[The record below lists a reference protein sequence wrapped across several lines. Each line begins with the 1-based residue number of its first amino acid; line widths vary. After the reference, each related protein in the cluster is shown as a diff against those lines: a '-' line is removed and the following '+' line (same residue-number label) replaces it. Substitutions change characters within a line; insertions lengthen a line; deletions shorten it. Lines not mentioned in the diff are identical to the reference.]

1 MTHDTYALPKGTI
14 LHGKS
19 FVYQIDNVL
28 GQGSFGITYLASIKI
43 NGALGSIDANVK
55 VTVKEFF
62 MANFNGRQGCTV
74 TSGSQD
80 GMYGYYKHKFTQ
92 EAINLSKLHHPNIVN
107 VLEAFEENNTVYYAM
122 EYIDG
127 GSLDKK
133 IEQNQKLSEK
143 QCVELT
149 KQIGSAVSFMHDNM
163 MLHLDLKPSNIM
175 LKQNGDAVLID
186 FGLSKQY
193 TENGEPETLTKVGGG
208 TPGYAPLEQLSYRD
222 GKGFPVTMD
231 VYALGGTMYK
241 MLTGVRPPEAS
252 DILEDGFPLQELTNR
267 NVSEHT
273 AVVIAKAMMP
283 KRSERYQSVMD
294 MINDLSS
301 ESPFSN
307 SSHQASKE
315 ESTIREKA
323 TLLPMPERINIK
335 LDRRGRGLSYEIYM
349 NSKIC
354 NTVYTYYNEE
364 EKVDEDFY
372 GGIYDDVQKHLAK
385 NGFLN
390 PQHWECESSTTP
402 IDEGFGFD
410 VSVDFYY
417 SDGKTFSRNV
427 PNAHPD
433 WHSRLL
439 DAVEK
444 LIKETSLKK
453 QVDQV
458 ANYLLYGDT
467 VPVEI
472 RKDTSR
478 VDIMYNPF
486 GPIWREGS
494 FDAHISPK
502 TTKGVEGIFTPQIS
516 QKQFE
521 QFLKELAQ
529 MDLREMCNYNP
540 FNKFEWSEP
549 PEGLSI
555 RLFDKQGEC
564 YKELSQHVF
573 NRIYG
578 NLAGNINELRSK
590 IIEITPQLKEH
601 LRREEYRE
609 TQKESKSGF
618 SFFGLFK
625 KK

>member
-143 QCVELT
+143 QCVKLT

-208 TPGYAPLEQLSYRD
+208 TPGYAPLEQISYRD

-294 MINDLSS
+294 MINDLIYP
-301 ESPFSN
+301 SPSADKG
-307 SSHQASKE
+307 HERTKE
-315 ESTIREKA
+315 TEK
-323 TLLPMPERINIK
+323 LPIPERIHIK
-335 LDRRGRGLSYEIYM
+335 LDRRGQGSSYEIYM
-349 NSKIC
+349 NSHIC
-354 NTVYTYYNEE
+354 NTVYAFYD
-364 EKVDEDFY
+364 EKNKADEDFY
-372 GGIYDDVQKHLAK
+372 GGIYEDVQKHLIQ
-385 NGFLN
+385 NDFLN
-390 PQHWECESSTTP
+390 PQHWERENSTTP
-402 IDEGFGFD
+402 NNIGFGYD
-410 VSVDFYY
+410 VSIDFYY
-417 SDGKTFSRNV
+417 SDRKTFSRHV
-427 PNAHPD
+427 HNAHYV
-433 WHSRLL
+433 WHSLL
-439 DAVEK
+439 LNAIEK
-444 LIKETSLKK
+444 LINDTSLKQ

-458 ANYLLYGDT
+458 ISRLAEPYIET

-478 VDIMYNPF
+478 VVIEYHPF
-486 GPIWREGS
+486 GMPRNSE
-494 FDAHISPK
+494 DAFTVSISPNRQK
-502 TTKGVEGIFTPQIS
+502 HIEGIFSPAITSMQF
-516 QKQFE
+516 KQFLDKLTSMN
-521 QFLKELAQ
+521 LKEKRAT
-529 MDLREMCNYNP
+529 RFS
-540 FNKFEWSEP
+540 FNQLEYSESA
-549 PEGLSI
+549 ETIKI
-555 RLFDKQGEC
+555 RLFDQQKIC
-564 YKELSQHVF
+564 YTELCQQYISGQS
-573 NRIYG
+573 YG
-578 NLAGNINELRSK
+578 NLEGNITDMKNR
-590 IIEITPQLKEH
+590 IIEITPNLKEY
-601 LRREEYRE
+601 LKG
-609 TQKESKSGF
+609 QQQESKSGF

>member
-143 QCVELT
+143 QCMELT

-208 TPGYAPLEQLSYRD
+208 TPGYAPLEQISYRD

-252 DILEDGFPLQELTNR
+252 DILEDGFPLHELTNR

-301 ESPFSN
+301 ESPSFH

-323 TLLPMPERINIK
+323 TLLPMPESISIQLN
-335 LDRRGRGLSYEIYM
+335 RRGRGLSYEIYM

-354 NTVYTYYNEE
+354 NFVCAYYNEK

-372 GGIYDDVQKHLAK
+372 GGIYDDVKKHLEK
-385 NGFLN
+385 NGFLD
-390 PQHWECESSTTP
+390 PQHWENESSTTP
-402 IDEGFGFD
+402 IAENFGYD
-410 VSVDFYY
+410 ISVDFYY
-417 SDGKTFSRNV
+417 ADGKTFSRKV
-427 PNAHPD
+427 KHAHPD

-458 ANYLLYGDT
+458 ATYLNSDT

-478 VDIMYNPF
+478 VDIMYRPF
-486 GPIWREGS
+486 GPIGPEGS
-494 FDAHISPK
+494 FYAHISPK
-502 TTKGVEGIFTPQIS
+502 TTKGIEGIFTPKIS

-521 QFLKELAQ
+521 RFLNELDQ
-529 MDLREMCNYNP
+529 MNLREKCAYSS
-540 FNKFEWSEP
+540 FNQSDYSEP
-549 PEGLSI
+549 PEELGI
-555 RLFDKQGEC
+555 RLYDKQGEC
-564 YKELSQHVF
+564 YKELSQQYIARYV
-573 NRIYG
+573 YD
-578 NLAGNINELRSK
+578 NLAGDIFELRSK

-601 LRREEYRE
+601 LRREA
-609 TQKESKSGF
+609 QKESKSGF
-618 SFFGLFK
+618 SFFRLFK

>member
-1 MTHDTYALPKGTI
+1 MIHDTYALPKGTI

-143 QCVELT
+143 QCMELT

-208 TPGYAPLEQLSYRD
+208 TPGYAPLEQISYRD

-252 DILEDGFPLQELTNR
+252 DILEDGFPLHELTNR

-301 ESPFSN
+301 ESP
-307 SSHQASKE
+307 SSHSSQQARKE
-315 ESTIREKA
+315 ESTIREKE
-323 TLLPMPERINIK
+323 TLLPMPESISIK
-335 LDRRGRGLSYEIYM
+335 LNRRGRGLSYEIYM

-354 NTVYTYYNEE
+354 NTVYAYYNEK

-372 GGIYDDVQKHLAK
+372 GGIYDDVKKHLEK
-385 NGFLN
+385 NGFLD
-390 PQHWECESSTTP
+390 PQHWENESSTTP
-402 IDEGFGFD
+402 IAENFGYD
-410 VSVDFYY
+410 ISVVFYY
-417 SDGKTFSRNV
+417 ADGKSFSRHV
-427 PNAHPD
+427 KHAHPD

-444 LIKETSLKK
+444 LVKETSLKK

-458 ANYLLYGDT
+458 ATYSDT

-478 VDIMYNPF
+478 VDIVYKPF
-486 GPIWREGS
+486 GPNWQGF
-494 FDAHISPK
+494 FDTHISPK
-502 TTKGVEGIFTPQIS
+502 NTKGIEGIFTPQIS

-521 QFLKELAQ
+521 RFLNELDQ
-529 MDLREMCNYNP
+529 MSLREKCAYKS
-540 FNKFEWSEP
+540 FNQFDFSEP
-549 PEGLSI
+549 PETLII
-555 RLFDKQGEC
+555 RLLDKQGEC
-564 YKELSQHVF
+564 YKELSQQYIARQV
-573 NRIYG
+573 YG
-578 NLAGNINELRSK
+578 NLAGDINELRNR

-601 LRREEYRE
+601 LRREA
-609 TQKESKSGF
+609 QQESKSGF

>member
-133 IEQNQKLSEK
+133 IEQNQRLSEK
-143 QCVELT
+143 QCMELT

-208 TPGYAPLEQLSYRD
+208 TPGYAPLEQISYRD

-273 AVVIAKAMMP
+273 AVVIAKAMIP

-301 ESPFSN
+301 ESPASH
-307 SSHQASKE
+307 SSHQARKE
-315 ESTIREKA
+315 ESTIREKE
-323 TLLPMPERINIK
+323 TLLPMPESISIK
-335 LDRRGRGLSYEIYM
+335 LNRRGRGLSYEIYM

-354 NTVYTYYNEE
+354 NTVYAYYNEE

-372 GGIYDDVQKHLAK
+372 GGIYDDVKKHFAK
-385 NGFLN
+385 NGFLD
-390 PQHWECESSTTP
+390 PQHWENESSTTP

-458 ANYLLYGDT
+458 ANSLNNDT
-467 VPVEI
+467 APVEI

-478 VDIMYNPF
+478 VDIMYKPF
-486 GPIWREGS
+486 GPIWQE
-494 FDAHISPK
+494 FFNAHISPK
-502 TTKGVEGIFTPQIS
+502 TTKGAEGIFTPQIS

-521 QFLKELAQ
+521 RFLNELDQ
-529 MDLREMCNYNP
+529 MSLREKCAYKS
-540 FNKFEWSEP
+540 FNQFDFSEP
-549 PEGLSI
+549 PETLII
-555 RLFDKQGEC
+555 RLLDKQGEC
-564 YKELSQHVF
+564 YKELSQQYIARQV
-573 NRIYG
+573 YG
-578 NLAGNINELRSK
+578 NLAGDINELRNR

-601 LRREEYRE
+601 LRREA
-609 TQKESKSGF
+609 QQESKSGF

>member
-208 TPGYAPLEQLSYRD
+208 TPGYAPLEQISYRD

-315 ESTIREKA
+315 EGTIREKA

-354 NTVYTYYNEE
+354 NTVYTYYNKE

-390 PQHWECESSTTP
+390 PQHWERESSTTP

-458 ANYLLYGDT
+458 ANSLNNDT
-467 VPVEI
+467 APVEI

-478 VDIMYNPF
+478 VDIMYKPF
-486 GPIWREGS
+486 GPNWQG
-494 FDAHISPK
+494 FFNAHISPK
-502 TTKGVEGIFTPQIS
+502 TTKGAEGIFTPQIS

-529 MDLREMCNYNP
+529 MDLREMCNYKS
-540 FNKFEWSEP
+540 FNKFDSSEP
-549 PEGLSI
+549 PEELNI
-555 RLFDKQGEC
+555 RLFDKQGKC
-564 YKELSQHVF
+564 YKELTRERICGHV
-573 NRIYG
+573 YG
-578 NLAGNINELRSK
+578 NLAGDMDELRNK

-601 LRREEYRE
+601 LRRKVQDEP
-609 TQKESKSGF
+609 KSGF

>member
-19 FVYQIDNVL
+19 FVYQIDKVL

-143 QCVELT
+143 QCMELT

-208 TPGYAPLEQLSYRD
+208 TPGYAPLEQISYRD

-252 DILEDGFPLQELTNR
+252 DILEDGFPLHELTNR

-301 ESPFSN
+301 ESPSSH
-307 SSHQASKE
+307 SSHQARKE
-315 ESTIREKA
+315 ESTIREKE
-323 TLLPMPERINIK
+323 TLLPMPESISIK
-335 LDRRGRGLSYEIYM
+335 LNRRGRGLSYEIYM

-354 NTVYTYYNEE
+354 NTVYAYYNEK

-372 GGIYDDVQKHLAK
+372 GGIYDDVKKHLEK
-385 NGFLN
+385 NGFLD
-390 PQHWECESSTTP
+390 PQHWENESSTTP
-402 IDEGFGFD
+402 IAENFGYD
-410 VSVDFYY
+410 ISVVFYY
-417 SDGKTFSRNV
+417 TDGKSFSRHV
-427 PNAHPD
+427 KHAHPD

-458 ANYLLYGDT
+458 ATYSDT

-478 VDIMYNPF
+478 VDIVYKPF
-486 GPIWREGS
+486 GPNWQG
-494 FDAHISPK
+494 FFNTHISPK
-502 TTKGVEGIFTPQIS
+502 ATKGIEGIFTPQIS

-521 QFLKELAQ
+521 RFLNELDQ
-529 MDLREMCNYNP
+529 MSLREKCAYKS
-540 FNKFEWSEP
+540 FNQFDFSET
-549 PEGLSI
+549 PETLII
-555 RLFDKQGEC
+555 RLLDKQGEC
-564 YKELSQHVF
+564 YKELSQQYIARQV
-573 NRIYG
+573 YG
-578 NLAGNINELRSK
+578 NLAGDINELRNR

-601 LRREEYRE
+601 LRREAQQEP
-609 TQKESKSGF
+609 KSGF

>member
-208 TPGYAPLEQLSYRD
+208 TPGYAPLEQISYRD

-294 MINDLSS
+294 MINDLIYP
-301 ESPFSN
+301 SPSADKG
-307 SSHQASKE
+307 HERTKE
-315 ESTIREKA
+315 TEK
-323 TLLPMPERINIK
+323 LPIPERIHIK
-335 LDRRGRGLSYEIYM
+335 LDRRGQGSSYEIYM
-349 NSKIC
+349 NSHIC
-354 NTVYTYYNEE
+354 NTVYAFYD
-364 EKVDEDFY
+364 EKNKADEDFY
-372 GGIYDDVQKHLAK
+372 GGIYEDVQKHLIQ
-385 NGFLN
+385 NDFLN
-390 PQHWECESSTTP
+390 PQHWERENSTTP
-402 IDEGFGFD
+402 NNIGFGYD
-410 VSVDFYY
+410 VSIDFYY
-417 SDGKTFSRNV
+417 SDRKTFSRHV
-427 PNAHPD
+427 HNAHYV
-433 WHSRLL
+433 WHSLL
-439 DAVEK
+439 LNAIEK
-444 LIKETSLKK
+444 LINDTSLKQ

-458 ANYLLYGDT
+458 ISRLAEPYIET
-467 VPVEI
+467 EPVEI

-478 VDIMYNPF
+478 VVIEYHPF
-486 GPIWREGS
+486 GMPRNSE
-494 FDAHISPK
+494 DAFTVSISPNRQK
-502 TTKGVEGIFTPQIS
+502 HIEGIFSPAITSMQF
-516 QKQFE
+516 KQFLDKLTSMN
-521 QFLKELAQ
+521 LKEKRAT
-529 MDLREMCNYNP
+529 RFS
-540 FNKFEWSEP
+540 FNQLEYSESA
-549 PEGLSI
+549 ETIKI
-555 RLFDKQGEC
+555 RLFDQQKIC
-564 YKELSQHVF
+564 YTELCQQYISGQS
-573 NRIYG
+573 YG
-578 NLAGNINELRSK
+578 NLEGNITDMKNR
-590 IIEITPQLKEH
+590 IIEITPNLKEY
-601 LRREEYRE
+601 LKGQQQEP
-609 TQKESKSGF
+609 KSGF

>member
-1 MTHDTYALPKGTI
+1 MIHDTYALPKGTI

-133 IEQNQKLSEK
+133 IEQNQRLSEK
-143 QCVELT
+143 QCMELT

-208 TPGYAPLEQLSYRD
+208 TPGYAPLEQISYRD

-252 DILEDGFPLQELTNR
+252 DILEDGFPLHELTNR

-301 ESPFSN
+301 ESP
-307 SSHQASKE
+307 SSHSSQQARKE
-315 ESTIREKA
+315 ESTIREKE
-323 TLLPMPERINIK
+323 TLLPMPESISIK
-335 LDRRGRGLSYEIYM
+335 LNRRGRGLSYEIYM

-354 NTVYTYYNEE
+354 NTVYAYYNEK

-372 GGIYDDVQKHLAK
+372 GGIYDDVKKHLEK
-385 NGFLN
+385 NGFLD
-390 PQHWECESSTTP
+390 PQHWENESSTTP
-402 IDEGFGFD
+402 IAENFGYD
-410 VSVDFYY
+410 ISVVFYY
-417 SDGKTFSRNV
+417 ADGKSFSRHV
-427 PNAHPD
+427 KHAHPD

-444 LIKETSLKK
+444 LVKETSLKK

-458 ANYLLYGDT
+458 ATYSDT

-478 VDIMYNPF
+478 VDIVYKPF
-486 GPIWREGS
+486 GPNWQGF
-494 FDAHISPK
+494 FDTHISPK
-502 TTKGVEGIFTPQIS
+502 NTKGIEGIFTPQIS

-521 QFLKELAQ
+521 RFLNELDQ
-529 MDLREMCNYNP
+529 MSLREKCAYKS
-540 FNKFEWSEP
+540 FNQFDFSEP
-549 PEGLSI
+549 PETLII
-555 RLFDKQGEC
+555 RLLDKQGEC
-564 YKELSQHVF
+564 YKELSQQYIARQV
-573 NRIYG
+573 YG
-578 NLAGNINELRSK
+578 NLAGDINELRNR

-601 LRREEYRE
+601 LRREA
-609 TQKESKSGF
+609 QQESKSGF

>member
-208 TPGYAPLEQLSYRD
+208 TPGYAPLEQISYRD

-301 ESPFSN
+301 ESPASH
-307 SSHQASKE
+307 SSHQARKE
-315 ESTIREKA
+315 ESTIREKE
-323 TLLPMPERINIK
+323 TLLPMPESISIK
-335 LDRRGRGLSYEIYM
+335 LNRRGRGLSYEIYM

-354 NTVYTYYNEE
+354 NTVYAYYNEK

-372 GGIYDDVQKHLAK
+372 GGIYDDVKKHLEK
-385 NGFLN
+385 NGFLD
-390 PQHWECESSTTP
+390 PQHWENESSTTP
-402 IDEGFGFD
+402 IAENFGYD
-410 VSVDFYY
+410 ISVVFYY
-417 SDGKTFSRNV
+417 ADGKSFSRHV
-427 PNAHPD
+427 KHAHPD

-444 LIKETSLKK
+444 LVKETSLKK

-458 ANYLLYGDT
+458 ATYSDT

-478 VDIMYNPF
+478 VDIVYKPF
-486 GPIWREGS
+486 GPNWQGF
-494 FDAHISPK
+494 FDTHISPK
-502 TTKGVEGIFTPQIS
+502 NTKGIEGIFTPQIS

-521 QFLKELAQ
+521 RFLNELDQ
-529 MDLREMCNYNP
+529 MSLREKCAYKS
-540 FNKFEWSEP
+540 FNQFDFSEP
-549 PEGLSI
+549 PETLII
-555 RLFDKQGEC
+555 RLLDKQGEC
-564 YKELSQHVF
+564 YKELSQQYIARQV
-573 NRIYG
+573 YG
-578 NLAGNINELRSK
+578 NLAGDINELRNR

-601 LRREEYRE
+601 LREKVQE
-609 TQKESKSGF
+609 ESKSGF

>member
-143 QCVELT
+143 QCMELT

-208 TPGYAPLEQLSYRD
+208 TPGYAPLEQISYRD

-252 DILEDGFPLQELTNR
+252 DILEDGFPLHELTNR

-301 ESPFSN
+301 ESP
-307 SSHQASKE
+307 SSHSSQQARKE
-315 ESTIREKA
+315 ESTIREKE
-323 TLLPMPERINIK
+323 TLLPMPESISIK
-335 LDRRGRGLSYEIYM
+335 LNRRGRGLSYEIYM

-354 NTVYTYYNEE
+354 NTVYAYYNEK

-372 GGIYDDVQKHLAK
+372 GGIYDDVKKHLEK
-385 NGFLN
+385 NGFLD
-390 PQHWECESSTTP
+390 PQHWENESSTTP
-402 IDEGFGFD
+402 IAENFGYD
-410 VSVDFYY
+410 ISVVFYY
-417 SDGKTFSRNV
+417 ADGKSFSRHV
-427 PNAHPD
+427 KHAHPD

-444 LIKETSLKK
+444 LVKETSLKK

-458 ANYLLYGDT
+458 ATYSDT

-478 VDIMYNPF
+478 VDIVYKPF
-486 GPIWREGS
+486 GPNWQG
-494 FDAHISPK
+494 FFGTHISPK
-502 TTKGVEGIFTPQIS
+502 NTKGIEGIFTPQIS

-521 QFLKELAQ
+521 RFLNELDQ
-529 MDLREMCNYNP
+529 MSLREKCAYKS
-540 FNKFEWSEP
+540 FNQFDFSEP
-549 PEGLSI
+549 PETLII
-555 RLFDKQGEC
+555 RLLDKQGEC
-564 YKELSQHVF
+564 YKELSQQYIARQV
-573 NRIYG
+573 YG
-578 NLAGNINELRSK
+578 NLAGDINELRNR

-601 LRREEYRE
+601 LRREA
-609 TQKESKSGF
+609 QQESKSGF

>member
-208 TPGYAPLEQLSYRD
+208 TPGYAPLEQISYRD

-252 DILEDGFPLQELTNR
+252 DILEDGFPLQELTNS

-294 MINDLSS
+294 MINDLIYP
-301 ESPFSN
+301 SPSADKG
-307 SSHQASKE
+307 HERTKE
-315 ESTIREKA
+315 TEK
-323 TLLPMPERINIK
+323 LPIPERIHIK
-335 LDRRGRGLSYEIYM
+335 LDRRGQGSSYEIYM
-349 NSKIC
+349 NSHIC
-354 NTVYTYYNEE
+354 NTVYAFYD
-364 EKVDEDFY
+364 EKNKADEDFY
-372 GGIYDDVQKHLAK
+372 GGIYEDVQKHLIQ
-385 NGFLN
+385 NDFLN
-390 PQHWECESSTTP
+390 PQHWERENSTTP
-402 IDEGFGFD
+402 NNIGFGYD
-410 VSVDFYY
+410 VSIDFYY
-417 SDGKTFSRNV
+417 SDRKTFSRHV
-427 PNAHPD
+427 HNAHYV
-433 WHSRLL
+433 WHSLL
-439 DAVEK
+439 LNAIEK
-444 LIKETSLKK
+444 LINDTSLKQ

-458 ANYLLYGDT
+458 ISRLAEPYIET
-467 VPVEI
+467 EPVEI

-478 VDIMYNPF
+478 VVIEYHPF
-486 GPIWREGS
+486 GMPRNSE
-494 FDAHISPK
+494 DAFTVSISPNRQK
-502 TTKGVEGIFTPQIS
+502 NIEGIFSPAITSMQF
-516 QKQFE
+516 KQFLDKLTSMN
-521 QFLKELAQ
+521 LKEKRAT
-529 MDLREMCNYNP
+529 RFS
-540 FNKFEWSEP
+540 FNQLEYSESA
-549 PEGLSI
+549 ETIKI
-555 RLFDKQGEC
+555 RLFDQQKIC
-564 YKELSQHVF
+564 YTELCQQYISGQS
-573 NRIYG
+573 YG
-578 NLAGNINELRSK
+578 NLEGNITDMKNR
-590 IIEITPQLKEH
+590 IIEITPNLKEY
-601 LRREEYRE
+601 LKGQQQEP
-609 TQKESKSGF
+609 KSGF

>member
-143 QCVELT
+143 QCMELT

-208 TPGYAPLEQLSYRD
+208 TPGYAPLEQISYRD

-252 DILEDGFPLQELTNR
+252 DILEDGFPLHELTNR

-301 ESPFSN
+301 ESPASH
-307 SSHQASKE
+307 SSHQTRKE
-315 ESTIREKA
+315 ESTIREKE
-323 TLLPMPERINIK
+323 TLLPMPESISIK
-335 LDRRGRGLSYEIYM
+335 LNRRGDGLSYEIYM

-354 NTVYTYYNEE
+354 NTVYAYYDEK

-372 GGIYDDVQKHLAK
+372 GGIYDDVKKHLEK

-390 PQHWECESSTTP
+390 PQHWENESSTTP
-402 IDEGFGFD
+402 IAENFGYD
-410 VSVDFYY
+410 ISVVFYY
-417 SDGKTFSRNV
+417 TDGKSFSRHV
-427 PNAHPD
+427 KHAHPD

-444 LIKETSLKK
+444 LVKETSLKK

-458 ANYLLYGDT
+458 ATYSDT

-478 VDIMYNPF
+478 VDIIYSKF
-486 GPIWREGS
+486 GRPIRQGGF
-494 FDAHISPK
+494 FDTHISPK
-502 TTKGVEGIFTPQIS
+502 PTKGIEGIFTPQIS

-521 QFLKELAQ
+521 RFLNELDQ
-529 MDLREMCNYNP
+529 MSLREKCAYKS
-540 FNKFEWSEP
+540 FNQFDFSEI
-549 PEGLSI
+549 PETLNI
-555 RLFDKQGEC
+555 RLFDKQDEC
-564 YKELSQHVF
+564 YKELSQQYISRQV
-573 NRIYG
+573 YG
-578 NLAGNINELRSK
+578 NLAGDIKGLRSK

-601 LRREEYRE
+601 LRREE
-609 TQKESKSGF
+609 QQESKSGF

>member
-143 QCVELT
+143 QCMELT

-208 TPGYAPLEQLSYRD
+208 TPGYAPLEQISYRD

-252 DILEDGFPLQELTNR
+252 DILEDGFPLHELTNR

-301 ESPFSN
+301 ESPSSH

-323 TLLPMPERINIK
+323 TLLPMPESISIK
-335 LDRRGRGLSYEIYM
+335 LNRRGRGLSYEIYM

-354 NTVYTYYNEE
+354 NTVYAYYNEK

-372 GGIYDDVQKHLAK
+372 GGIYDDVKKHLEK
-385 NGFLN
+385 NGFLD
-390 PQHWECESSTTP
+390 PQHWENESSTTP
-402 IDEGFGFD
+402 IAENFGYD
-410 VSVDFYY
+410 ISVVFYY
-417 SDGKTFSRNV
+417 ADGKSFSRHV
-427 PNAHPD
+427 KHAHPD

-444 LIKETSLKK
+444 LVKETSLKK

-458 ANYLLYGDT
+458 ATYSDT

-478 VDIMYNPF
+478 VDIVYKPF
-486 GPIWREGS
+486 GPNWQGF
-494 FDAHISPK
+494 FDTHISPK
-502 TTKGVEGIFTPQIS
+502 NTKGIEGIFTPQIS

-521 QFLKELAQ
+521 RFLNELDQ
-529 MDLREMCNYNP
+529 MSLREKCAYKS
-540 FNKFEWSEP
+540 FNQFDFSEP
-549 PEGLSI
+549 PETLII
-555 RLFDKQGEC
+555 RLLDKQGEC
-564 YKELSQHVF
+564 YKELSQQYISRQV
-573 NRIYG
+573 YG
-578 NLAGNINELRSK
+578 NLAGDIKELRNR

-601 LRREEYRE
+601 LRREV
-609 TQKESKSGF
+609 QQESKSGF

>member
-208 TPGYAPLEQLSYRD
+208 TPGYAPLEQISYRD

-252 DILEDGFPLQELTNR
+252 DILEDGFPLHELTNR

-301 ESPFSN
+301 ESPSSH
-307 SSHQASKE
+307 SSHQARKE
-315 ESTIREKA
+315 ESTIREKE
-323 TLLPMPERINIK
+323 TLLPMPESISIK
-335 LDRRGRGLSYEIYM
+335 LNRRGRGLSYEIYM

-354 NTVYTYYNEE
+354 NTVYAYYNEK

-372 GGIYDDVQKHLAK
+372 GGIYDDVKKHLEK
-385 NGFLN
+385 NGFLD
-390 PQHWECESSTTP
+390 PQHWENESSTTP
-402 IDEGFGFD
+402 IAENFGYD
-410 VSVDFYY
+410 ISVVFYY
-417 SDGKTFSRNV
+417 ADGKSFSRHV
-427 PNAHPD
+427 KHAHPD

-444 LIKETSLKK
+444 LVKETSLKK

-458 ANYLLYGDT
+458 ATYSDT

-478 VDIMYNPF
+478 VDIVYKPF
-486 GPIWREGS
+486 GPNWQG
-494 FDAHISPK
+494 FFNTHISPK
-502 TTKGVEGIFTPQIS
+502 NTKGIEGIFTPQIS

-521 QFLKELAQ
+521 RFLNELDQ
-529 MDLREMCNYNP
+529 MSLREKCAYKS
-540 FNKFEWSEP
+540 FNQFDFSET
-549 PEGLSI
+549 PETLII
-555 RLFDKQGEC
+555 RLLDKQGEC
-564 YKELSQHVF
+564 YKELSQQYISRQV
-573 NRIYG
+573 YG
-578 NLAGNINELRSK
+578 NLAGDIKELRNR

-601 LRREEYRE
+601 LRREA
-609 TQKESKSGF
+609 QQESKSGF

>member
-19 FVYQIDNVL
+19 FVYQIDKVL

-133 IEQNQKLSEK
+133 IEQNQRLSEK
-143 QCVELT
+143 QCMELT

-208 TPGYAPLEQLSYRD
+208 TPGYAPLEQISYRD

-252 DILEDGFPLQELTNR
+252 DILEDGFPLHELTNR

-301 ESPFSN
+301 ESPASH

-323 TLLPMPERINIK
+323 TLLPMPESISIK
-335 LDRRGRGLSYEIYM
+335 LNRRGRGLSYEIYM

-354 NTVYTYYNEE
+354 NTVYAYYDEK

-372 GGIYDDVQKHLAK
+372 GGIYDDVQKHLEK
-385 NGFLN
+385 NGFLD
-390 PQHWECESSTTP
+390 PQHWENESSTTP
-402 IDEGFGFD
+402 IAENFGYD
-410 VSVDFYY
+410 ISVVFYY
-417 SDGKTFSRNV
+417 TDGKSFSRHV
-427 PNAHPD
+427 KHAHPD

-444 LIKETSLKK
+444 LVKETSLKK

-458 ANYLLYGDT
+458 ATYSDT

-478 VDIMYNPF
+478 VDIIYSKF
-486 GPIWREGS
+486 GRPIRQGGF
-494 FDAHISPK
+494 FDTHISPK
-502 TTKGVEGIFTPQIS
+502 PTKGIEGIFTPQIS

-521 QFLKELAQ
+521 RFLNELDQ
-529 MDLREMCNYNP
+529 MSLREKCAYKS
-540 FNKFEWSEP
+540 FNQFDFSEI
-549 PEGLSI
+549 PETLNI

-564 YKELSQHVF
+564 YKELSQQYISRQV
-573 NRIYG
+573 YG
-578 NLAGNINELRSK
+578 NLAGEIKGLRSK

-609 TQKESKSGF
+609 TQQESKSGF

>member
-143 QCVELT
+143 QCMELT

-208 TPGYAPLEQLSYRD
+208 TPGYAPLEQISYRD

-252 DILEDGFPLQELTNR
+252 DILEDGFPLHELTNR

-294 MINDLSS
+294 MIKDLSS
-301 ESPFSN
+301 ESPSSH
-307 SSHQASKE
+307 SSHQARKE
-315 ESTIREKA
+315 ESTIREKE
-323 TLLPMPERINIK
+323 TLLPMPESISIK
-335 LDRRGRGLSYEIYM
+335 LNRRGCGLSYEIYM

-354 NTVYTYYNEE
+354 NTVYAYYDEE

-372 GGIYDDVQKHLAK
+372 GGIYDDVQKHLEK
-385 NGFLN
+385 NDFLD
-390 PQHWECESSTTP
+390 PQHWENESSTTP
-402 IDEGFGFD
+402 IAENFGYD
-410 VSVDFYY
+410 ISIVFYY
-417 SDGKTFSRNV
+417 TDGKSFSRNV
-427 PNAHPD
+427 HNAHPYG
-433 WHSRLL
+433 HSRLL

-444 LIKETSLKK
+444 LIKETSLKE

-458 ANYLLYGDT
+458 ANYLNNDT

-472 RKDTSR
+472 RKDTSCVEITHNTQFR
-478 VDIMYNPF
+478 GAI
-486 GPIWREGS
+486 GPRS
-494 FDAHISPK
+494 FDTQISPK
-502 TTKGVEGIFTPQIS
+502 PTKGFKGTFTPQIS

-521 QFLKELAQ
+521 RFLNKLDQ
-529 MDLREMCNYNP
+529 INLRERCAYKSFNYQP
-540 FNKFEWSEP
+540 ECSVP
-549 PEGLSI
+549 PIELSI
-555 RLFDKQGEC
+555 RLFDKQGKP
-564 YKELSQHVF
+564 YKVLSQHHLGGT
-573 NRIYG
+573 YG
-578 NLAGNINELRSK
+578 NLAGDMDELRNR

-601 LRREEYRE
+601 LRREA
-609 TQKESKSGF
+609 QQESKSGF

-625 KK
+625 KNK

>member
-208 TPGYAPLEQLSYRD
+208 TPGYAPLEQISYRD

-301 ESPFSN
+301 ESPSSH
-307 SSHQASKE
+307 SSHQARKGK
-315 ESTIREKA
+315 STIREKE
-323 TLLPMPERINIK
+323 TLLPMPERISIK
-335 LDRRGRGLSYEIYM
+335 LNRRGRGLSYEIYM
-349 NSKIC
+349 NSKTC
-354 NTVYTYYNEE
+354 NTVYAYYNEN

-372 GGIYDDVQKHLAK
+372 GGIYDDVKKHLEK

-390 PQHWECESSTTP
+390 PQHWENESSTAP
-402 IDEGFGFD
+402 IDGYGI
-410 VSVDFYY
+410 SVDFYY
-417 SDGKTFSRNV
+417 ADGKTFSRYV
-427 PNAHPD
+427 ENANPD

-458 ANYLLYGDT
+458 ANSLNSAT
-467 VPVEI
+467 VLVEI

-478 VDIMYNPF
+478 VDIMYHPF
-486 GPIWREGS
+486 GTIRQG
-494 FDAHISPK
+494 FFNTHISPK
-502 TTKGVEGIFTPQIS
+502 PTKGVEEIFTPQIS

-521 QFLKELAQ
+521 RFLNELDQ
-529 MDLREMCNYNP
+529 MSLREKCAYKS
-540 FNKFEWSEP
+540 FNHSDYSEP
-549 PEGLSI
+549 PEALII
-555 RLFDKQGEC
+555 RLFDKQGKC
-564 YKELSQHVF
+564 YKELRKECF
-573 NRIYG
+573 GGIYG
-578 NLAGNINELRSK
+578 NLAGNMYELRSK

-601 LRREEYRE
+601 LYREEYRE
-609 TQKESKSGF
+609 VHKKSKSGF

>member
-143 QCVELT
+143 QCMELT

-208 TPGYAPLEQLSYRD
+208 TPGYAPLEQISYRD

-301 ESPFSN
+301 ESPSSH
-307 SSHQASKE
+307 SSHQARKE
-315 ESTIREKA
+315 ESTIREKE
-323 TLLPMPERINIK
+323 TLLPMPESISIK
-335 LDRRGRGLSYEIYM
+335 LNRRGRGLSYEIYM

-354 NTVYTYYNEE
+354 NTVYAYYNEK

-372 GGIYDDVQKHLAK
+372 GGIYDDVKKHLEK
-385 NGFLN
+385 NGFLD
-390 PQHWECESSTTP
+390 PQHWENESSTTP
-402 IDEGFGFD
+402 IAENFGYD
-410 VSVDFYY
+410 ISVVFYY
-417 SDGKTFSRNV
+417 ADGKSFSRHV
-427 PNAHPD
+427 KHAHPD

-444 LIKETSLKK
+444 LVKETSLKK

-458 ANYLLYGDT
+458 ATYSDT

-478 VDIMYNPF
+478 VDIVYKPF
-486 GPIWREGS
+486 GPNWQGF
-494 FDAHISPK
+494 FDTHISPK
-502 TTKGVEGIFTPQIS
+502 NTKGIEGIFTPQIS

-521 QFLKELAQ
+521 RFLNELDQ
-529 MDLREMCNYNP
+529 MSLREKCAYKS
-540 FNKFEWSEP
+540 FNQFDFSEP
-549 PEGLSI
+549 PETLII
-555 RLFDKQGEC
+555 RLLDKQGEC
-564 YKELSQHVF
+564 YKELSQQHIARQV
-573 NRIYG
+573 YG
-578 NLAGNINELRSK
+578 NLAGDINELRNR

-601 LRREEYRE
+601 LRRKVQNEP
-609 TQKESKSGF
+609 KSGF

>member
-143 QCVELT
+143 QCMELT

-208 TPGYAPLEQLSYRD
+208 TPGYAPLEQISYRD

-252 DILEDGFPLQELTNR
+252 DILEDGFPLHELTNR

-301 ESPFSN
+301 ESPASH
-307 SSHQASKE
+307 SSHQARKE
-315 ESTIREKA
+315 ESTIREKE
-323 TLLPMPERINIK
+323 TLLPMPERISIK
-335 LDRRGRGLSYEIYM
+335 LNRRGRGLSYEIYM
-349 NSKIC
+349 NSKTC
-354 NTVYTYYNEE
+354 NTVYAYYNEN

-372 GGIYDDVQKHLAK
+372 GGIYDDVKKHLEK

-390 PQHWECESSTTP
+390 PQHWENESSTAP
-402 IDEGFGFD
+402 IDGYGI
-410 VSVDFYY
+410 SVDFYY
-417 SDGKTFSRNV
+417 ADGKTFSRYVEHAN
-427 PNAHPD
+427 PD

-444 LIKETSLKK
+444 LVKETSLKK

-458 ANYLLYGDT
+458 ATYSDT

-478 VDIMYNPF
+478 VDIVYKPF
-486 GPIWREGS
+486 GPNWQG
-494 FDAHISPK
+494 FFNTHISPK
-502 TTKGVEGIFTPQIS
+502 ATKGIEGIFTPQIS

-521 QFLKELAQ
+521 RFLNELDQ
-529 MDLREMCNYNP
+529 MSLREKCAYKS
-540 FNKFEWSEP
+540 FNQFDFSEP
-549 PEGLSI
+549 PETLII
-555 RLFDKQGEC
+555 RLLDKQGEC
-564 YKELSQHVF
+564 YKELSQQYIARQV
-573 NRIYG
+573 YG
-578 NLAGNINELRSK
+578 NLAGDINELRNR

-601 LRREEYRE
+601 LRREAQE
-609 TQKESKSGF
+609 ESKSGF

>member
-208 TPGYAPLEQLSYRD
+208 TPGYAPLEQISYRD

-301 ESPFSN
+301 ESPSSH
-307 SSHQASKE
+307 SSHQARKE
-315 ESTIREKA
+315 ESTIREKE
-323 TLLPMPERINIK
+323 TLLPMPESISIK
-335 LDRRGRGLSYEIYM
+335 LNRRGRGLSYEIYM

-354 NTVYTYYNEE
+354 NTVYAYYDEK

-385 NGFLN
+385 NGFLD
-390 PQHWECESSTTP
+390 PQHWENESSTTP
-402 IDEGFGFD
+402 IAENFGYD
-410 VSVDFYY
+410 ISVVFYY
-417 SDGKTFSRNV
+417 TDGKSFSRHV
-427 PNAHPD
+427 KHAHPD

-444 LIKETSLKK
+444 LVKETSLKK

-458 ANYLLYGDT
+458 ATYSDT

-478 VDIMYNPF
+478 VDIEYKPF
-486 GPIWREGS
+486 GPIWQG
-494 FDAHISPK
+494 FFNTHISQK
-502 TTKGVEGIFTPQIS
+502 NTKGIEGIFTPQIS

-521 QFLKELAQ
+521 RFLNELDQ
-529 MDLREMCNYNP
+529 MSLREKCAHKS
-540 FNKFEWSEP
+540 FNQFDFSEI
-549 PEGLSI
+549 PETLII
-555 RLFDKQGEC
+555 RLLDKQGEC
-564 YKELSQHVF
+564 YKELSQQYISRQV
-573 NRIYG
+573 YG
-578 NLAGNINELRSK
+578 NLAGDIKELRNR

-601 LRREEYRE
+601 LRREA
-609 TQKESKSGF
+609 QKESKSGF

>member
-143 QCVELT
+143 QCMELT

-208 TPGYAPLEQLSYRD
+208 TPGYAPLEQISYRD

-294 MINDLSS
+294 MINDLIYP
-301 ESPFSN
+301 SPSADKG
-307 SSHQASKE
+307 HERTKE
-315 ESTIREKA
+315 TEK
-323 TLLPMPERINIK
+323 LPIPERIHIK
-335 LDRRGRGLSYEIYM
+335 LDRRGQGSSYEIYM
-349 NSKIC
+349 NSHIC
-354 NTVYTYYNEE
+354 NTVYAFYD
-364 EKVDEDFY
+364 EKNKADEDFY
-372 GGIYDDVQKHLAK
+372 GGIYEDVQKHLIQ
-385 NGFLN
+385 NDFLN
-390 PQHWECESSTTP
+390 PQHWERENSTTP
-402 IDEGFGFD
+402 NNIGFGYD
-410 VSVDFYY
+410 VSIDFYY
-417 SDGKTFSRNV
+417 SDRKTFSRHV
-427 PNAHPD
+427 HNAHYV
-433 WHSRLL
+433 WHSLL
-439 DAVEK
+439 LNAIEK
-444 LIKETSLKK
+444 LINDTSLKQ

-458 ANYLLYGDT
+458 ISRLAEPYIET

-478 VDIMYNPF
+478 VVIEYHPF
-486 GPIWREGS
+486 GMPRNS
-494 FDAHISPK
+494 KDAFTVSISPNRQK
-502 TTKGVEGIFTPQIS
+502 HIEGIFSPAITSMQF
-516 QKQFE
+516 KQFLDKLTSMN
-521 QFLKELAQ
+521 LKEKRAT
-529 MDLREMCNYNP
+529 RFS
-540 FNKFEWSEP
+540 FNQLEYSESA
-549 PEGLSI
+549 ETIKI
-555 RLFDKQGEC
+555 RLFDQQKIC
-564 YKELSQHVF
+564 YTELCQQYISGQS
-573 NRIYG
+573 YG
-578 NLAGNINELRSK
+578 NLEGNITDMKNR
-590 IIEITPQLKEH
+590 IIEITPNLKEY
-601 LRREEYRE
+601 LKG
-609 TQKESKSGF
+609 QQQESKSGF

>member
-143 QCVELT
+143 QCIELT

-208 TPGYAPLEQLSYRD
+208 TPGYAPLEQISYRD

-252 DILEDGFPLQELTNR
+252 DILEDGFPLHELTNR

-301 ESPFSN
+301 ESPSSH
-307 SSHQASKE
+307 SSHQARKE
-315 ESTIREKA
+315 ESTIREKE
-323 TLLPMPERINIK
+323 TLLPMPESISIK
-335 LDRRGRGLSYEIYM
+335 LNRRGRGLSYEIYM

-354 NTVYTYYNEE
+354 NTVYAYYNEK

-372 GGIYDDVQKHLAK
+372 GGIYDDVKKHLEK
-385 NGFLN
+385 NGFLD
-390 PQHWECESSTTP
+390 PQHWENESSTTP
-402 IDEGFGFD
+402 IAENFGYD
-410 VSVDFYY
+410 ISVVFYY
-417 SDGKTFSRNV
+417 ADGKSFSRHV
-427 PNAHPD
+427 KHAHPD

-444 LIKETSLKK
+444 LVKETSLKK

-458 ANYLLYGDT
+458 ATYSDT

-478 VDIMYNPF
+478 VDIVYKPF
-486 GPIWREGS
+486 GPNWQGF
-494 FDAHISPK
+494 FDTHISPK
-502 TTKGVEGIFTPQIS
+502 NTKGIEGIFTPQIS

-521 QFLKELAQ
+521 RFLNELDQ
-529 MDLREMCNYNP
+529 MSLREKCAYKS
-540 FNKFEWSEP
+540 FNQFDFSEP
-549 PEGLSI
+549 PETLII
-555 RLFDKQGEC
+555 RLLDKQGEC
-564 YKELSQHVF
+564 YKELSQQYIARQV
-573 NRIYG
+573 YG
-578 NLAGNINELRSK
+578 NLAGDINELRNR

-601 LRREEYRE
+601 LRREA
-609 TQKESKSGF
+609 QQESKSGF

>member
-19 FVYQIDNVL
+19 FVYQIDKVL

-133 IEQNQKLSEK
+133 IEQNQKLSEE
-143 QCVELT
+143 QCMELT

-208 TPGYAPLEQLSYRD
+208 TPGYAPLEQISYRD

-301 ESPFSN
+301 ESP
-307 SSHQASKE
+307 SSHSSQQARKE
-315 ESTIREKA
+315 KSTIREKE
-323 TLLPMPERINIK
+323 TLLPMPESISIK
-335 LDRRGRGLSYEIYM
+335 LNRRGRGLSYEIYM

-354 NTVYTYYNEE
+354 NTVYAYYNEK

-372 GGIYDDVQKHLAK
+372 GGIYDDVKKHLEK
-385 NGFLN
+385 NGFLD
-390 PQHWECESSTTP
+390 PQHWENESSTTP
-402 IDEGFGFD
+402 IAENFGYD
-410 VSVDFYY
+410 ISVVFYY
-417 SDGKTFSRNV
+417 ADGKSFSRHV
-427 PNAHPD
+427 KHAHPD

-444 LIKETSLKK
+444 LVKETSLKK

-458 ANYLLYGDT
+458 ATYSDT

-478 VDIMYNPF
+478 VDIVYKPF
-486 GPIWREGS
+486 GPNWQGF
-494 FDAHISPK
+494 FDTHISPK
-502 TTKGVEGIFTPQIS
+502 NTKGIEGIFTPQIS

-521 QFLKELAQ
+521 RFLNELDQ
-529 MDLREMCNYNP
+529 MSLREKCAYKS
-540 FNKFEWSEP
+540 FNQFDFSEP
-549 PEGLSI
+549 PETLII
-555 RLFDKQGEC
+555 RLLDKQGEC
-564 YKELSQHVF
+564 YKELSQQYISRQV
-573 NRIYG
+573 YG
-578 NLAGNINELRSK
+578 NLAGEIKGLRSK

-609 TQKESKSGF
+609 TQQESKSGF

>member
-143 QCVELT
+143 QCIELT

-208 TPGYAPLEQLSYRD
+208 TPGYAPLEQISYRD

-252 DILEDGFPLQELTNR
+252 DILEDGFPLHELTNR

-301 ESPFSN
+301 ESPSSH
-307 SSHQASKE
+307 SSHQARKE
-315 ESTIREKA
+315 ESTIREKE
-323 TLLPMPERINIK
+323 TLLPMPESISIK
-335 LDRRGRGLSYEIYM
+335 LNRRGRGLSYEIYM

-354 NTVYTYYNEE
+354 NTVYAYYNEK

-372 GGIYDDVQKHLAK
+372 GGIYDDVKKHLEK
-385 NGFLN
+385 NGFLD
-390 PQHWECESSTTP
+390 PQHWENESSTTP
-402 IDEGFGFD
+402 IAENFGYD
-410 VSVDFYY
+410 ISVVFYY
-417 SDGKTFSRNV
+417 TDGKSFSRHV
-427 PNAHPD
+427 KHAHPD

-444 LIKETSLKK
+444 LVKETSLKK

-458 ANYLLYGDT
+458 ATYSDT

-478 VDIMYNPF
+478 VDIVYKPF
-486 GPIWREGS
+486 GPNWQGF
-494 FDAHISPK
+494 FDTHISPK
-502 TTKGVEGIFTPQIS
+502 NTKGIEGIFTPQIS

-521 QFLKELAQ
+521 RFLNELDQ
-529 MDLREMCNYNP
+529 MSLREKCAYKS
-540 FNKFEWSEP
+540 FNQFDFSEP
-549 PEGLSI
+549 PETLII
-555 RLFDKQGEC
+555 RLLDKQGEC
-564 YKELSQHVF
+564 YKELSQQYIARQV
-573 NRIYG
+573 YG
-578 NLAGNINELRSK
+578 NLAGDINELRNR

-601 LRREEYRE
+601 LRREAQE
-609 TQKESKSGF
+609 ESKSGF

>member
-143 QCVELT
+143 QCMELT

-208 TPGYAPLEQLSYRD
+208 TPGYAPLEQISYRD

-252 DILEDGFPLQELTNR
+252 DILEDGFPLHELTNR

-301 ESPFSN
+301 ESPSSH
-307 SSHQASKE
+307 SSHQARKE
-315 ESTIREKA
+315 ESTIREKE
-323 TLLPMPERINIK
+323 TLLPMPESISIK
-335 LDRRGRGLSYEIYM
+335 LNRRGRGLSYEIYM

-354 NTVYTYYNEE
+354 NTVYAYYNEK

-372 GGIYDDVQKHLAK
+372 GGIYDDVKKHLEK
-385 NGFLN
+385 NGFLD
-390 PQHWECESSTTP
+390 PQHWENESSTTP
-402 IDEGFGFD
+402 IAENFGYD
-410 VSVDFYY
+410 ISVVFYY
-417 SDGKTFSRNV
+417 ADGKSFSRHV
-427 PNAHPD
+427 KHAHPD

-444 LIKETSLKK
+444 LVKETSLKK

-458 ANYLLYGDT
+458 ATYSDT

-478 VDIMYNPF
+478 VDIVYKPF
-486 GPIWREGS
+486 GPNWQGF
-494 FDAHISPK
+494 FDTHISPK
-502 TTKGVEGIFTPQIS
+502 NTKGIEGIFTPQIS

-521 QFLKELAQ
+521 RFLNELDQ
-529 MDLREMCNYNP
+529 MSLREKCAYKS
-540 FNKFEWSEP
+540 FNQFDFSEP
-549 PEGLSI
+549 PETLII
-555 RLFDKQGEC
+555 RLLDKQGEC
-564 YKELSQHVF
+564 YKELSQQYIARQV
-573 NRIYG
+573 YG
-578 NLAGNINELRSK
+578 NLAGDINELKNR

-601 LRREEYRE
+601 LRREAQE
-609 TQKESKSGF
+609 ESKSGF

>member
-19 FVYQIDNVL
+19 FVYQIDKVL

-143 QCVELT
+143 QCMELT

-208 TPGYAPLEQLSYRD
+208 TPGYAPLEQISYRD
-222 GKGFPVTMD
+222 GKGFPATMD

-252 DILEDGFPLQELTNR
+252 DILEDGFPLHELTNR

-294 MINDLSS
+294 MIKDLSS
-301 ESPFSN
+301 ESPASH

-315 ESTIREKA
+315 ESTIREKE
-323 TLLPMPERINIK
+323 TLLPMPESISIK
-335 LDRRGRGLSYEIYM
+335 LNRRGHGLSYEIYM
-349 NSKIC
+349 NSKTC
-354 NTVYTYYNEE
+354 NTVYAYYDEE

-372 GGIYDDVQKHLAK
+372 GGIYDDVKKHLEK
-385 NGFLN
+385 NGFLD
-390 PQHWECESSTTP
+390 PQHWENESSTTP
-402 IDEGFGFD
+402 IAENFGYD
-410 VSVDFYY
+410 ISVVFYY
-417 SDGKTFSRNV
+417 ADGKSFSRHV
-427 PNAHPD
+427 KHAHPD

-444 LIKETSLKK
+444 LVKETSLKK

-458 ANYLLYGDT
+458 ATYSDT

-478 VDIMYNPF
+478 VDIVYKPF
-486 GPIWREGS
+486 GPNWQGF
-494 FDAHISPK
+494 FDTHISPK
-502 TTKGVEGIFTPQIS
+502 NTKGIEGIFTPQIS

-521 QFLKELAQ
+521 RFLNELDQ
-529 MDLREMCNYNP
+529 MSLREKCAYKS
-540 FNKFEWSEP
+540 FNQFDFSEP
-549 PEGLSI
+549 PETLII
-555 RLFDKQGEC
+555 RLLDKQGEC
-564 YKELSQHVF
+564 YKELSQQYIARQV
-573 NRIYG
+573 YG
-578 NLAGNINELRSK
+578 NLAGEIKGLRSK

-609 TQKESKSGF
+609 TQQESKSGF

>member
-19 FVYQIDNVL
+19 FVYQIDKVL

-143 QCVELT
+143 QCMELT

-208 TPGYAPLEQLSYRD
+208 TPGYAPLEQISYRD

-252 DILEDGFPLQELTNR
+252 DILEDGFPLHELTNR

-301 ESPFSN
+301 ESPSSH
-307 SSHQASKE
+307 SSHQARKE
-315 ESTIREKA
+315 ESTIREKE
-323 TLLPMPERINIK
+323 TLLPMPESISIK
-335 LDRRGRGLSYEIYM
+335 LNRRGRGLSYEIYM

-354 NTVYTYYNEE
+354 NTVYAYYNEK

-372 GGIYDDVQKHLAK
+372 GGIYDDVKKHLEK
-385 NGFLN
+385 NGFLD
-390 PQHWECESSTTP
+390 PQHWENESSTTP
-402 IDEGFGFD
+402 IAENFGYD
-410 VSVDFYY
+410 ISVVFYY
-417 SDGKTFSRNV
+417 ADGKSFSRHV
-427 PNAHPD
+427 KHAHPD

-444 LIKETSLKK
+444 LVKETSLKK

-458 ANYLLYGDT
+458 ATYSDT
-467 VPVEI
+467 VPIEI

-478 VDIMYNPF
+478 VDIVYKPF
-486 GPIWREGS
+486 GPNWQG
-494 FDAHISPK
+494 FFNTHISPK
-502 TTKGVEGIFTPQIS
+502 NTKGIEGIFTPQIS

-521 QFLKELAQ
+521 RFLNELDQ
-529 MDLREMCNYNP
+529 MSLREKCAYKS
-540 FNKFEWSEP
+540 FNQFDFSET
-549 PEGLSI
+549 PETLII
-555 RLFDKQGEC
+555 RLLDKQGEC
-564 YKELSQHVF
+564 YKELSQQYIARQV
-573 NRIYG
+573 YG
-578 NLAGNINELRSK
+578 NLTGDINELRNR

-601 LRREEYRE
+601 LRREAQE
-609 TQKESKSGF
+609 ESKSGF

>member
-208 TPGYAPLEQLSYRD
+208 TPGYAPLEQISYRD

-301 ESPFSN
+301 ESPASH
-307 SSHQASKE
+307 SSHQARKE
-315 ESTIREKA
+315 ESTIREKE
-323 TLLPMPERINIK
+323 TLLPMPESISIK
-335 LDRRGRGLSYEIYM
+335 LNRRGRGLSYEIYM

-354 NTVYTYYNEE
+354 NTVYAYYNEK

-390 PQHWECESSTTP
+390 PQHWECEDPTVGE
-402 IDEGFGFD
+402 EGFVD

-417 SDGKTFSRNV
+417 SDGKTFSRQV
-427 PNAHPD
+427 KHVHPY
-433 WHSRLL
+433 WQHSRLL

-444 LIKETSLKK
+444 LIKETSLKE

-458 ANYLLYGDT
+458 ANYT

-478 VDIMYNPF
+478 VSIDYSPF
-486 GPIWREGS
+486 RMLFPPPPEG
-494 FDAHISPK
+494 FYPPRGFHRHISP
-502 TTKGVEGIFTPQIS
+502 KGVEGISTPPIS

-521 QFLKELAQ
+521 QFLNELTQ
-529 MDLREMCNYNP
+529 MNLREKCIYKS
-540 FNKFEWSEP
+540 FNKFDWSEP
-549 PEGLSI
+549 LEPEELNI

-564 YKELSQHVF
+564 YKELTRQRIGGHV
-573 NRIYG
+573 YG
-578 NLAGNINELRSK
+578 NLAGDINELRNK

-601 LRREEYRE
+601 LRGKVQDEP
-609 TQKESKSGF
+609 KSGF

>member
-133 IEQNQKLSEK
+133 IEQNQKLSEE
-143 QCVELT
+143 QCMELT

-208 TPGYAPLEQLSYRD
+208 TPGYAPLEQISYRD

-294 MINDLSS
+294 MINDLIYP
-301 ESPFSN
+301 SPSADKG
-307 SSHQASKE
+307 HERTKE
-315 ESTIREKA
+315 TEK
-323 TLLPMPERINIK
+323 LPIPERIHIK
-335 LDRRGRGLSYEIYM
+335 LDRRGQGSSYEIYM
-349 NSKIC
+349 NSHIC
-354 NTVYTYYNEE
+354 NTVYAFYD
-364 EKVDEDFY
+364 EKNKADEDFY
-372 GGIYDDVQKHLAK
+372 GGIYEDVQKHLIQ
-385 NGFLN
+385 NDFLN
-390 PQHWECESSTTP
+390 PQHWERENSTTP
-402 IDEGFGFD
+402 NNIGFGYD
-410 VSVDFYY
+410 VSIDFYY
-417 SDGKTFSRNV
+417 SDRKTFSRHV
-427 PNAHPD
+427 HNAHYV
-433 WHSRLL
+433 WHSLL
-439 DAVEK
+439 LNAIEK
-444 LIKETSLKK
+444 LINDTSLKQ

-458 ANYLLYGDT
+458 ISRLAEPYIET

-478 VDIMYNPF
+478 VVIEYHPF
-486 GPIWREGS
+486 GMPRNSE
-494 FDAHISPK
+494 DAFTVSISPNRQK
-502 TTKGVEGIFTPQIS
+502 HIEGIFSPAITSMQF
-516 QKQFE
+516 KQFLDKLTSMN
-521 QFLKELAQ
+521 LKEKRAT
-529 MDLREMCNYNP
+529 RFS
-540 FNKFEWSEP
+540 FNQLEYSESA
-549 PEGLSI
+549 ETIKI
-555 RLFDKQGEC
+555 RLFDQQKIC
-564 YKELSQHVF
+564 YTELCQQYISGQS
-573 NRIYG
+573 YG
-578 NLAGNINELRSK
+578 NLEGNITDMKNR
-590 IIEITPQLKEH
+590 IIEITPNLKEY
-601 LRREEYRE
+601 LKGQQQEP
-609 TQKESKSGF
+609 KSGF

>member
-143 QCVELT
+143 QCMELT

-208 TPGYAPLEQLSYRD
+208 TPGYAPLEQISYRD

-252 DILEDGFPLQELTNR
+252 DILEDGFPLHELTNR

-301 ESPFSN
+301 ESPSSH
-307 SSHQASKE
+307 SSHQARKE
-315 ESTIREKA
+315 ESTIREKE
-323 TLLPMPERINIK
+323 TLLPMPESISIK
-335 LDRRGRGLSYEIYM
+335 LNRRGRGLSYEIYM

-354 NTVYTYYNEE
+354 NTVYAYYNEK

-372 GGIYDDVQKHLAK
+372 GGIYDDVKKHLEK
-385 NGFLN
+385 NGFLD
-390 PQHWECESSTTP
+390 PQHWENESSTTP
-402 IDEGFGFD
+402 IAENFGYD
-410 VSVDFYY
+410 ISVVFYY
-417 SDGKTFSRNV
+417 ADGKSFSRHV
-427 PNAHPD
+427 KHAHPD

-444 LIKETSLKK
+444 LVKETSLKK

-458 ANYLLYGDT
+458 ATYSDT

-478 VDIMYNPF
+478 VDIVYKPF
-486 GPIWREGS
+486 GPNWQGF
-494 FDAHISPK
+494 FDTHISPK
-502 TTKGVEGIFTPQIS
+502 NTKGIEGIFTPQIS

-521 QFLKELAQ
+521 RFLNELDQ
-529 MDLREMCNYNP
+529 MSLREKCAYKS
-540 FNKFEWSEP
+540 FNQFDFSEP
-549 PEGLSI
+549 PETLII
-555 RLFDKQGEC
+555 RLLDKQGEC
-564 YKELSQHVF
+564 YKELSQQYIARQV
-573 NRIYG
+573 YG
-578 NLAGNINELRSK
+578 NLAGDINELRNR

-601 LRREEYRE
+601 LRREA
-609 TQKESKSGF
+609 QQESKSGF

>member
-80 GMYGYYKHKFTQ
+80 GMYDYYKHKFTQ

-143 QCVELT
+143 QCMELT

-208 TPGYAPLEQLSYRD
+208 TPGYAPLEQISYRD

-301 ESPFSN
+301 ESPASH
-307 SSHQASKE
+307 SSHQARKE
-315 ESTIREKA
+315 ESTIREKE
-323 TLLPMPERINIK
+323 TLLPMPESISIK
-335 LDRRGRGLSYEIYM
+335 LNRRGRGLSYEIYM

-354 NTVYTYYNEE
+354 NTVYAYYNEK

-372 GGIYDDVQKHLAK
+372 GGIYDDVKKHLEK
-385 NGFLN
+385 NGFLD
-390 PQHWECESSTTP
+390 PQHWENESSTTP
-402 IDEGFGFD
+402 IAENFGYD
-410 VSVDFYY
+410 ISVVFYY
-417 SDGKTFSRNV
+417 ADGKSFSRHV
-427 PNAHPD
+427 KHAHPD

-444 LIKETSLKK
+444 LVKETSLKK

-458 ANYLLYGDT
+458 ATYSDT

-478 VDIMYNPF
+478 VDIVYKPF
-486 GPIWREGS
+486 GPNWQG
-494 FDAHISPK
+494 FFNTHISPK
-502 TTKGVEGIFTPQIS
+502 NTKGIEGIFTPQIS

-521 QFLKELAQ
+521 RFLNELDQ
-529 MDLREMCNYNP
+529 MSLREKCAYKS
-540 FNKFEWSEP
+540 FNQFDFSEP
-549 PEGLSI
+549 PETLII
-555 RLFDKQGEC
+555 RLLDKQGEC
-564 YKELSQHVF
+564 YKELSQQYIARQV
-573 NRIYG
+573 YG
-578 NLAGNINELRSK
+578 NLAGDINELRNR

-601 LRREEYRE
+601 LRREA
-609 TQKESKSGF
+609 QQESKSGF

>member
-143 QCVELT
+143 QCMELT

-208 TPGYAPLEQLSYRD
+208 TPGYAPLEQISYRD

-252 DILEDGFPLQELTNR
+252 DILEDGFPLHELTNR

-301 ESPFSN
+301 ESPASH

-323 TLLPMPERINIK
+323 TLLPMPESISIK
-335 LDRRGRGLSYEIYM
+335 LNRRGRGLSYEIYM

-354 NTVYTYYNEE
+354 NTVYAYYNEK

-372 GGIYDDVQKHLAK
+372 GGIYDDVKKHLEK
-385 NGFLN
+385 NGFLD
-390 PQHWECESSTTP
+390 PQHWENESSTTP
-402 IDEGFGFD
+402 IAENFGYD
-410 VSVDFYY
+410 ISVVFYY
-417 SDGKTFSRNV
+417 ADGKSFSRHV
-427 PNAHPD
+427 KHAHPD

-444 LIKETSLKK
+444 LVKETSLKK

-458 ANYLLYGDT
+458 ATYSDT

-478 VDIMYNPF
+478 VDIVYKPF
-486 GPIWREGS
+486 GPNWQGF
-494 FDAHISPK
+494 FDTHISPK
-502 TTKGVEGIFTPQIS
+502 NTKGIEGIFTPQIS

-521 QFLKELAQ
+521 RFLNELDQ
-529 MDLREMCNYNP
+529 MSLREKCAYKS
-540 FNKFEWSEP
+540 FNQFDFSEP
-549 PEGLSI
+549 PETLII
-555 RLFDKQGEC
+555 RLLDKQGEC
-564 YKELSQHVF
+564 YKELSQQYISRQV
-573 NRIYG
+573 YG
-578 NLAGNINELRSK
+578 NLAGDIKELRNR

-601 LRREEYRE
+601 LRREV
-609 TQKESKSGF
+609 QQESKSGF

-625 KK
+625 KNK

>member
-1 MTHDTYALPKGTI
+1 MIHDTYALPKGTI

-43 NGALGSIDANVK
+43 NGALGSIDVNVK

-143 QCVELT
+143 QCIELT

-208 TPGYAPLEQLSYRD
+208 TPGYAPLEQISYRD

-252 DILEDGFPLQELTNR
+252 DILEDGFPLHELTNR

-301 ESPFSN
+301 ESP
-307 SSHQASKE
+307 SSHSSQQARKE
-315 ESTIREKA
+315 ESTIREKE
-323 TLLPMPERINIK
+323 TLLPMPESISIK
-335 LDRRGRGLSYEIYM
+335 LNRRGRGLSYEIYM

-354 NTVYTYYNEE
+354 NTVYAYYNEK

-372 GGIYDDVQKHLAK
+372 GGIYDDVKKHLEK
-385 NGFLN
+385 NGFLD
-390 PQHWECESSTTP
+390 PQHWENESSTTP
-402 IDEGFGFD
+402 IAENFGYD
-410 VSVDFYY
+410 ISVVFYY
-417 SDGKTFSRNV
+417 ADGKSFSRHV
-427 PNAHPD
+427 KHAHPD

-444 LIKETSLKK
+444 LVKETSLKK

-458 ANYLLYGDT
+458 ATYSDT

-478 VDIMYNPF
+478 VDIVYKPF
-486 GPIWREGS
+486 GPNWQGF
-494 FDAHISPK
+494 FDTHISPK
-502 TTKGVEGIFTPQIS
+502 NTKGIEGIFTPQIS

-521 QFLKELAQ
+521 RFLNELDQ
-529 MDLREMCNYNP
+529 MSLREKCAYKS
-540 FNKFEWSEP
+540 FNQFDFSEP
-549 PEGLSI
+549 PETLII
-555 RLFDKQGEC
+555 RLLDKQGEC
-564 YKELSQHVF
+564 YKELSQQYIARQV
-573 NRIYG
+573 YG
-578 NLAGNINELRSK
+578 NLAGDINELRNR

-601 LRREEYRE
+601 LRREA
-609 TQKESKSGF
+609 QQESKSGF

>member
-1 MTHDTYALPKGTI
+1 MIHDTYALPKGTI

-143 QCVELT
+143 QCMELT

-208 TPGYAPLEQLSYRD
+208 TPGYAPLEQISYRD

-301 ESPFSN
+301 ESP
-307 SSHQASKE
+307 SSHSSQQARKE
-315 ESTIREKA
+315 ESTIREKE
-323 TLLPMPERINIK
+323 TLLPMPESISIK
-335 LDRRGRGLSYEIYM
+335 LNRRGRGLSYEIYM

-354 NTVYTYYNEE
+354 NTVYAYYNEK

-372 GGIYDDVQKHLAK
+372 GGIYDDVKKHLEK
-385 NGFLN
+385 NGFLD
-390 PQHWECESSTTP
+390 PQHWENESSTTP
-402 IDEGFGFD
+402 IAENFGYD
-410 VSVDFYY
+410 ISVVFYY
-417 SDGKTFSRNV
+417 ADGKSFSRHV
-427 PNAHPD
+427 KHAHPD

-444 LIKETSLKK
+444 LVKETSLKK

-458 ANYLLYGDT
+458 ATYSDT

-478 VDIMYNPF
+478 VDIVYKPF
-486 GPIWREGS
+486 GPNWQGF
-494 FDAHISPK
+494 FDTHISPK
-502 TTKGVEGIFTPQIS
+502 NTKGIEGIFTPQIS

-521 QFLKELAQ
+521 RFLNELDQ
-529 MDLREMCNYNP
+529 MSLREKCAYKS
-540 FNKFEWSEP
+540 FNQFDFSEP
-549 PEGLSI
+549 PETLII
-555 RLFDKQGEC
+555 RLLDKQGEC
-564 YKELSQHVF
+564 YKELSQQYIARQV
-573 NRIYG
+573 YG
-578 NLAGNINELRSK
+578 NLAGDINELRNR

-601 LRREEYRE
+601 LRREA
-609 TQKESKSGF
+609 QQESKSGF

>member
-1 MTHDTYALPKGTI
+1 MIHDTYALPKGTI

-143 QCVELT
+143 QCIELT

-208 TPGYAPLEQLSYRD
+208 TPGYAPLEQISYRD

-252 DILEDGFPLQELTNR
+252 DILEDGFPLHELTNR

-301 ESPFSN
+301 ESP
-307 SSHQASKE
+307 SSHSSQQARKE
-315 ESTIREKA
+315 ESTIREKE
-323 TLLPMPERINIK
+323 TLLPMPESISIK
-335 LDRRGRGLSYEIYM
+335 LNRRGRGLSYEIYM

-354 NTVYTYYNEE
+354 NTVYAYYNEK

-372 GGIYDDVQKHLAK
+372 GGIYDDVKKHLEK
-385 NGFLN
+385 NGFLD
-390 PQHWECESSTTP
+390 PQHWENESSTTP
-402 IDEGFGFD
+402 IAENFGYD
-410 VSVDFYY
+410 ISVVFYY
-417 SDGKTFSRNV
+417 ADGKSFSRHV
-427 PNAHPD
+427 KHAHPD

-444 LIKETSLKK
+444 LVKETSLKK

-458 ANYLLYGDT
+458 ATYSDT

-478 VDIMYNPF
+478 VDIVYKPF
-486 GPIWREGS
+486 GPNWQGF
-494 FDAHISPK
+494 FDTHISPK
-502 TTKGVEGIFTPQIS
+502 NTKGIEGIFTPQIS

-521 QFLKELAQ
+521 RFLNELDQ
-529 MDLREMCNYNP
+529 MSLREKCAYKS
-540 FNKFEWSEP
+540 FNQFDFSEP
-549 PEGLSI
+549 PETLII
-555 RLFDKQGEC
+555 RLLDKQGEC
-564 YKELSQHVF
+564 YKELSQQYIARQV
-573 NRIYG
+573 YG
-578 NLAGNINELRSK
+578 NLAGDINELRNR

-601 LRREEYRE
+601 LRREA
-609 TQKESKSGF
+609 QQESKSGF

>member
-143 QCVELT
+143 QCMELT

-208 TPGYAPLEQLSYRD
+208 TPGYAPLEQISYRD

-252 DILEDGFPLQELTNR
+252 DILEDGFPLHELTNR

-301 ESPFSN
+301 ESPASH
-307 SSHQASKE
+307 SSHQTRKE

-323 TLLPMPERINIK
+323 TLLPIPERINIK
-335 LDRRGRGLSYEIYM
+335 LNRRGHGLSYEIYM

-354 NTVYTYYNEE
+354 NTVYAYYNEN

-372 GGIYDDVQKHLAK
+372 GGIYDDVKKHLEK

-390 PQHWECESSTTP
+390 PQHWENESSTTP
-402 IDEGFGFD
+402 IAENFGYD
-410 VSVDFYY
+410 ISVVFYY
-417 SDGKTFSRNV
+417 ADGKTFSRQV
-427 PNAHPD
+427 KHAHPD

-444 LIKETSLKK
+444 LVKETSLKK

-458 ANYLLYGDT
+458 ATYSDT

-478 VDIMYNPF
+478 VDIVYKPF
-486 GPIWREGS
+486 GPNWQGF
-494 FDAHISPK
+494 FDTHISPK
-502 TTKGVEGIFTPQIS
+502 NTKGIEGIFTPQIS

-521 QFLKELAQ
+521 RFLNELDQ
-529 MDLREMCNYNP
+529 MSLREKCAYKS
-540 FNKFEWSEP
+540 FNQFDFSET
-549 PEGLSI
+549 PETLII
-555 RLFDKQGEC
+555 RLLDKQGEC
-564 YKELSQHVF
+564 YKELSQQYIARQV
-573 NRIYG
+573 YG
-578 NLAGNINELRSK
+578 NLAGDINELRNR
-590 IIEITPQLKEH
+590 IIEITPQLKEY
-601 LRREEYRE
+601 LRREA
-609 TQKESKSGF
+609 QQESKSGF

>member
-143 QCVELT
+143 QCMELT

-208 TPGYAPLEQLSYRD
+208 TPGYAPLEQISYRD

-307 SSHQASKE
+307 SSHQARKE
-315 ESTIREKA
+315 ESTIREKE
-323 TLLPMPERINIK
+323 TLLPMPESISIK
-335 LDRRGRGLSYEIYM
+335 LNRRGRGLSYEIYM

-354 NTVYTYYNEE
+354 NTVYAYYNEK

-372 GGIYDDVQKHLAK
+372 GGIYDDVQKHLEK
-385 NGFLN
+385 NGFLD
-390 PQHWECESSTTP
+390 PQHWENESSTTP
-402 IDEGFGFD
+402 IAENFGYD
-410 VSVDFYY
+410 ISIVFYY
-417 SDGKTFSRNV
+417 TDGKSFSRHV
-427 PNAHPD
+427 KHAHPD

-444 LIKETSLKK
+444 LVKETSLKK

-458 ANYLLYGDT
+458 ATYSDT

-478 VDIMYNPF
+478 VDIVYKPF
-486 GPIWREGS
+486 GPNWQGF
-494 FDAHISPK
+494 FDTHISPK
-502 TTKGVEGIFTPQIS
+502 NTKGIEGIFTPQIS

-521 QFLKELAQ
+521 RFLNELDQ
-529 MDLREMCNYNP
+529 MSLREKCAYKS
-540 FNKFEWSEP
+540 FNQFDFSEP
-549 PEGLSI
+549 PETLII
-555 RLFDKQGEC
+555 RLLDKQGEC
-564 YKELSQHVF
+564 YKELSQQYIARYV
-573 NRIYG
+573 YG
-578 NLAGNINELRSK
+578 NLAGDINELRNR

-601 LRREEYRE
+601 LRREA
-609 TQKESKSGF
+609 QQESKSGF

>member
-143 QCVELT
+143 QCIELT

-208 TPGYAPLEQLSYRD
+208 TPGYAPLEQISYRD

-252 DILEDGFPLQELTNR
+252 DILEDGFPLHELTNR

-294 MINDLSS
+294 MIKDLSS
-301 ESPFSN
+301 ESPASH

-315 ESTIREKA
+315 ESTIREKE
-323 TLLPMPERINIK
+323 TLLPMPESISIK
-335 LDRRGRGLSYEIYM
+335 LNRRGHGLSYEIYM
-349 NSKIC
+349 NSKTC
-354 NTVYTYYNEE
+354 NTVYAYYDEE

-372 GGIYDDVQKHLAK
+372 GGIYDDVQKHLEK

-390 PQHWECESSTTP
+390 PQHWEIGTSTIP
-402 IDEGFGFD
+402 LDGFITFD
-410 VSVDFYY
+410 VSVKFYY
-417 SDGKTFSRNV
+417 SDGKTFSRHV
-427 PNAHPD
+427 SEAHP
-433 WHSRLL
+433 HLEPRLL

-458 ANYLLYGDT
+458 ANYLNNDT
-467 VPVEI
+467 VPIEI

-478 VDIMYNPF
+478 VDIIYYQASLCDPF
-486 GPIWREGS
+486 YDFNIRISLKPPTKDVLW
-494 FDAHISPK
+494 FKSPK
-502 TTKGVEGIFTPQIS
+502 IS

-521 QFLKELAQ
+521 QFLNELDQ
-529 MDLREMCNYNP
+529 MSLREECAYKS
-540 FNKFEWSEP
+540 FNKFDSSES
-549 PEGLSI
+549 PETLII
-555 RLFDKQGEC
+555 RLFDKQGDC
-564 YKELSQHVF
+564 YKELSQQ
-573 NRIYG
+573 RLGGIYG
-578 NLAGNINELRSK
+578 NLAGDMDELRDR

-601 LRREEYRE
+601 LRGKAQE
-609 TQKESKSGF
+609 ESKSGF

>member
-19 FVYQIDNVL
+19 FVYQIDKVL

-208 TPGYAPLEQLSYRD
+208 TPGYAPLEQISYRD

-252 DILEDGFPLQELTNR
+252 DILEDGFPLHELTNR

-301 ESPFSN
+301 ESPTSH
-307 SSHQASKE
+307 SSHQARKE
-315 ESTIREKA
+315 ESTIREKE
-323 TLLPMPERINIK
+323 TLLPMPESISIK
-335 LDRRGRGLSYEIYM
+335 LNRRGRGLSYEIYM

-354 NTVYTYYNEE
+354 NTVYAYYNEK

-372 GGIYDDVQKHLAK
+372 GGIYDDVKKHLEK
-385 NGFLN
+385 NGFLD
-390 PQHWECESSTTP
+390 PQHWENESSTTP
-402 IDEGFGFD
+402 IAENFGYD
-410 VSVDFYY
+410 ISVVFYY
-417 SDGKTFSRNV
+417 ADGKSFSRHV
-427 PNAHPD
+427 KHAHPD

-444 LIKETSLKK
+444 LVKETSLKK

-458 ANYLLYGDT
+458 ATYSDT

-478 VDIMYNPF
+478 VDIVYKPF
-486 GPIWREGS
+486 GPNWQG
-494 FDAHISPK
+494 FFNTHISPK
-502 TTKGVEGIFTPQIS
+502 NTKGIEGIFTPQIS

-521 QFLKELAQ
+521 RFLNELDQ
-529 MDLREMCNYNP
+529 MSLREKCAYKS
-540 FNKFEWSEP
+540 FNQFDFSEP
-549 PEGLSI
+549 PETLII
-555 RLFDKQGEC
+555 RLLDKQGEC
-564 YKELSQHVF
+564 YKELSQQYIARQV
-573 NRIYG
+573 YG
-578 NLAGNINELRSK
+578 NLAGDIKELRNR

-601 LRREEYRE
+601 LRREA
-609 TQKESKSGF
+609 QKESKSGF